1 MYVQPHA
8 YPGEPQ
14 FYVKTVRKVTTIIRR
29 TYTVDNGGPSG
40 YVPLSRVPFV

>member
-1 MYVQPHA
+1 MHVQPHA

-14 FYVKTVRKVTTIIRR
+14 FYVKTVHKVTTIIRR

-40 YVPLSRVPFV
+40 YAPWPRVSLV